1 MTISPS
7 ASGSLPGSP
16 VERLAASRY
25 VLLTT
30 FRRDGRAVPTPVWVM
45 RDGDCLAVW
54 SVADAGK
61 VKRIR
66 NSGRVTVAPCD
77 WRGAP
82 KGDAVPGVA
91 ELPAGQDTVHYLD
104 LMKRKY
110 GLVARIGLLGS
121 RLKGAGHRTVGIRI
135 RLAE

>member
-1 MTISPS
+1 MTAS
-7 ASGSLPGSP
+7 ASAPSGPL
-16 VERLAASRY
+16 EQLAASSY

-54 SVADAGK
+54 SAADAGK

-77 WRGAP
+77 WRGKP
-82 KGDAVPGVA
+82 LGEAVDGVA
-91 ELPAGQDTVHYLD
+91 DLPGSRETGHYRD

-110 GLVARIGLLGS
+110 GLVARLGLLGS
-121 RLKGAGHRTVGIRI
+121 RLRGRADRTVGIRV
-135 RLAE
+135 RLIG

>member
-1 MTISPS
+1 MNISSS
-7 ASGSLPGSP
+7 ASASLPGSS
-16 VERLAASRY
+16 VERLAACRY

-54 SVADAGK
+54 SAADAGK

-66 NSGRVTVAPCD
+66 NGGRVTVAPCD
-77 WRGAP
+77 WRGTP
-82 KGDAVPGVA
+82 KGEPVPGIA
-91 ELPAGQDTVHYLD
+91 DLPADQDTAHYLD

-110 GLVARIGLLGS
+110 GLVARLGLLGS
-121 RLKGAGHRTVGIRI
+121 RLRGSGHHTVGIRI
-135 RLAE
+135 RLVE

>member
-1 MTISPS
+1 MTTSPYSS
-7 ASGSLPGSP
+7 ASLPGSL

-54 SVADAGK
+54 SAADAGK

-66 NSGRVTVAPCD
+66 SSGRVTVAPCD
-77 WRGAP
+77 WRGTP
-82 KGDAVPGVA
+82 KGEPVPGVA
-91 ELPAGQDTVHYLD
+91 ELPADRDTAHYLD

-110 GLVARIGLLGS
+110 GLVARVGLLGS
-121 RLKGAGHRTVGIRI
+121 RLKGPGHRMAGIRV

>member
-1 MTISPS
+1 M
-7 ASGSLPGSP
+7 
-16 VERLAASRY
+16 
-25 VLLTT
+25 
-30 FRRDGRAVPTPVWVM
+30 PTPVWVM

-54 SVADAGK
+54 SAADAGK

-77 WRGAP
+77 WRGTP
-82 KGDAVPGVA
+82 KGKSVPGVA
-91 ELPAGQDTVHYLD
+91 GLPAEQDTAHYLD

-110 GLVARIGLLGS
+110 GLAARIGLLGS
-121 RLKGAGHRTVGIRI
+121 RLKGRAHHTVGIRI

>member
-1 MTISPS
+1 MTQSDS
-7 ASGSLPGSP
+7 VLS
-16 VERLAASRY
+16 ELAAGKY
-25 VLLTT
+25 LLLTT

-45 RDGDCLAVW
+45 RDGDALAVW
-54 SVADAGK
+54 SAADAGK

-77 WRGAP
+77 WRGNAL
-82 KGDAVPGVA
+82 GEAVPGVA
-91 ELPAGQDTVHYLD
+91 DLPGAADTRHYLQ

-110 GLVARIGLLGS
+110 GLVARLTLLGS
-121 RLKGAGHRTVGIRI
+121 RLRGGRDRTVGIRI

>member
-1 MTISPS
+1 MTTSPS
-7 ASGSLPGSP
+7 ASPSLPGSS
-16 VERLAASRY
+16 VERLAASKY

-54 SVADAGK
+54 SAVEAGK

-77 WRGAP
+77 WRGP
-82 KGDAVPGVA
+82 RRGNPCRVSPSC
-91 ELPAGQDTVHYLD
+91 P
-104 LMKRKY
+104 RN
-110 GLVARIGLLGS
+110 
-121 RLKGAGHRTVGIRI
+121 RTPSTTST
-135 RLAE
+135 